1 MKTITDLDREYSACI
16 ERQRQRSRQDALI
29 AWTIAVVGMTMCIV
43 FSALAAWLW

>member
-1 MKTITDLDREYSACI
+1 MKTLTELNREYAACI

-29 AWTIAVVGMTMCIV
+29 AWGVAIVGMAACIV